1 MQCRITSEFVL
12 YFDSCFNLNKCPSF
26 FLSQHLKHYLHT
38 YFKND
43 FSYFLKLCEH
53 LIVLEGAFKGISI
66 MIAFDYY
73 IVGSHFEI
81 KRLSMLFYLIG
92 DAPDKN
98 NRYRPQKSLNF
109 VYVFDL

>member
-1 MQCRITSEFVL
+1 
-12 YFDSCFNLNKCPSF
+12 
-26 FLSQHLKHYLHT
+26 
-38 YFKND
+38 
-43 FSYFLKLCEH
+43 
-53 LIVLEGAFKGISI
+53 

-109 VYVFDL
+109 VFDL